1 MFLLCVYF
9 FAKQSSL
16 DEKDA
21 RDERNKK
28 LLRSA
33 KEKINELTGI
43 DICIYHLITF
53 SLICIHFYCREY
65 QTCDTRFFHQTFSA
79 T

>member
-1 MFLLCVYF
+1 MFNIPLFVFFVDKWNTFLLKFYEF
-9 FAKQSSL
+9 FVCDFVICIFFVKQSSL

-33 KEKINELTGI
+33 KEKINELTGNKY
-43 DICIYHLITF
+43 IYTF
-53 SLICIHFYCREY
+53 IM
-65 QTCDTRFFHQTFSA
+65 
-79 T
+79 